1 MAPLSP
7 FVRHIWMGS
16 RGINGHGIE
25 NRDGD
30 VDCSDS
36 DSDGTHIVLIP
47 QFEYNYTTIQYK
59 DFMKLKVKFS
69 QTYSLAESFLYVQEE
84 QPLKYDLF
92 TKNKATKIENSTN
105 WKHTFAICNTD
116 F

>member
-47 QFEYNYTTIQYK
+47 QFEHNYTTIQYK

-69 QTYSLAESFLYVQEE
+69 QTFSVAESLLYGSRWR
-84 QPLKYDLF
+84 
-92 TKNKATKIENSTN
+92 TIKIWSIH
-105 WKHTFAICNTD
+105 KK
-116 F
+116 

>member
-47 QFEYNYTTIQYK
+47 QFEYNYTTIQRFYEIK
-59 DFMKLKVKFS
+59 SQIQSNIFCGRKFS
-69 QTYSLAESFLYVQEE
+69 VFMYVQEE

-92 TKNKATKIENSTN
+92 TKNKTTKIENSTN
-105 WKHTFAICNTD
+105 
-116 F
+116 